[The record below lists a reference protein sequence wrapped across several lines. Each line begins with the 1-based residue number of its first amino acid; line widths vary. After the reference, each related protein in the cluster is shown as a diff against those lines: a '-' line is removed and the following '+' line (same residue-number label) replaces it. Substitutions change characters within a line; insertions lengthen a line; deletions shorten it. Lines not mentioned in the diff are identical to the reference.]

1 MRLCELKRARRGQH
15 HRLLPWRGC
24 FLGATAGWL
33 QRWGFQEEYID
44 VAAGG
49 TLSKREFGELR
60 MLRSDHSDPPPRP
73 RRSSAS
79 LLLSAPLHRRHGSGP
94 RGAAPSSAP
103 PPRAPAH
110 SPESGLPR
118 PPHTVPPALRGNPP
132 AAHSR
137 GRLHGHPFVLVA
149 STQNLQGVEEQ
160 LSRRQ
165 SLRAAQKAERRCCA
179 CVTPGPDRLQGGD
192 QQNPREALGQPR
204 RRRQNPSESFR
215 ERCAAAAGALRL

>member
-1 MRLCELKRARRGQH
+1 MWRLAAHFQRGSSENFGCFALITLIRRRGLGGVPPPFFFLLRSTAATVPVREEQRRVQ
-15 HRLLPWRGC
+15 RLLQEHRPTHLSLDSRG
-24 FLGATAGWL
+24 
-33 QRWGFQEEYID
+33 
-44 VAAGG
+44 
-49 TLSKREFGELR
+49 
-60 MLRSDHSDPPPRP
+60 PPPH
-73 RRSSAS
+73 SA
-79 LLLSAPLHRRHGSGP
+79 
-94 RGAAPSSAP
+94 
-103 PPRAPAH
+103 
-110 SPESGLPR
+110 
-118 PPHTVPPALRGNPP
+118 PALRGNPP